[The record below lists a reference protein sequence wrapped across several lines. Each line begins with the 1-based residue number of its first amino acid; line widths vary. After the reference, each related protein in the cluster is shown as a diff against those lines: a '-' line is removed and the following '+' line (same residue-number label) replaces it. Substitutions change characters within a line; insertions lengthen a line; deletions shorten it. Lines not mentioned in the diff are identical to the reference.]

1 MTANTLSQ
9 RWSALLSSLS
19 IGPPP
24 AHQRRLVGQ
33 GCRTELGPD
42 LLHDV
47 RSHVAINQGNSH
59 TASIS
64 TASSIEELRTE
75 DRTHRIVTVDEA
87 FSMIKAGTPLPLQP
101 LVGGLPPEIAWRH
114 LRTVTD
120 EVMPRL

>member
-1 MTANTLSQ
+1 M
-9 RWSALLSSLS
+9 
-19 IGPPP
+19 GP
-24 AHQRRLVGQ
+24 H
-33 GCRTELGPD
+33 